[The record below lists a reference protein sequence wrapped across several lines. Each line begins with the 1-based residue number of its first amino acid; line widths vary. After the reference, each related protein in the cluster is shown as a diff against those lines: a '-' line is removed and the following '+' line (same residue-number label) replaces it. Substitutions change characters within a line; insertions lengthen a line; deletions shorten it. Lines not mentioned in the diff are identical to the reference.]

1 MQVAAAISVS
11 GTSLPSLNYT
21 LAVAISVSGTSLPS
35 QNYTLAVAISVSG
48 TSLPSLNYTRAV
60 AAGCYVHLVRSFEA
74 FGAAGTNG
82 I

>member
-21 LAVAISVSGTSLPS
+21 
-35 QNYTLAVAISVSG
+35 
-48 TSLPSLNYTRAV
+48 RAV
-60 AAGCYVHLVRSFEA
+60 AADCYVHLVRSFEA